1 MIGIHPEIRIELARR
16 HRDGQIESAAQR
28 RLVARVDVPACP
40 RPAHVAWRVIPR
52 LRPQQSRR

>member
-1 MIGIHPEIRIELARR
+1 VIGIHPEIRIELARH

-28 RLVARVDVPACP
+28 RLAARVSVPARP
-40 RPAHVAWRVIPR
+40 RPAGVTWRVIPR